1 MTEVELALAAV
12 LGTDLDMLF
21 AALIVEADFVV
32 RRGAQH
38 VTLVVLNGHMVGVCR
53 VVFYPGDIRSV
64 RVAFLKGDADFRSR
78 QQRQM
83 QAVGVSRIRARLAY
97 PQAFITRF
105 PRIAVKVEVDP
116 VAPVLVDM
124 GVDVVLHRAGD
135 PCRERAG
142 HHGAGDKRRAVA
154 VEL

>member
-1 MTEVELALAAV
+1 
-12 LGTDLDMLF
+12 
-21 AALIVEADFVV
+21 
-32 RRGAQH
+32 
-38 VTLVVLNGHMVGVCR
+38 MVGVCR
-53 VVFYPGDIRSV
+53 VVFYACNIRSV
-64 RVAFLKGDADFRSR
+64 RVAFLKRDADFRSR

-124 GVDVVLHRAGD
+124 GIDIVFHRAGD
-135 PCRERAG
+135 PRRECAG
-142 HHGAGDKRRAVA
+142 HYRAGDKRRAVA
-154 VEL
+154 VAL